1 MSTSAAPSINS
12 AHSNEQP
19 HGFRAALSKTKEKA
33 KATLSTGSP
42 DKNASSISLGS
53 TDGKSSTNLID
64 KLKQKRVD
72 RKERK
77 IREKNDYL
85 DVDNRS
91 AYDDGSGTD
100 DEAIRRPSEVPSM
113 NSEASVE
120 TYEDSDGPDD
130 EYVLINGSI
139 S

>member
-1 MSTSAAPSINS
+1 MSTSAAPSISS
-12 AHSNEQP
+12 AHSNEHP
-19 HGFRAALSKTKEKA
+19 SGFRAALSKTKEKA
-33 KATLSTGSP
+33 KATLTTGSP

-53 TDGKSSTNLID
+53 EGKGSTNLID
-64 KLKQKRVD
+64 KLKQKRVE

-77 IREKNDYL
+77 NREKNDYL

-91 AYDDGSGTD
+91 AYDGSGTD
-100 DEAIRRPSEVPSM
+100 DEASRRPSEVPSM

-130 EYVLINGSI
+130 EYVSFEG
-139 S
+139 